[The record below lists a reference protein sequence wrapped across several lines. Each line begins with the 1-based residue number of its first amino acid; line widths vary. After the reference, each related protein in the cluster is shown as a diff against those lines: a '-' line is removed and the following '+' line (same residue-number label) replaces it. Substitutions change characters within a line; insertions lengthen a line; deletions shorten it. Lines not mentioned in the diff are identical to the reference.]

1 MYKEGD
7 LVEAMAY
14 LLQDI
19 KKIKINKVK
28 EWEKKYFRSAAALT
42 KQIDNLKEQVDG
54 YKALVELQKSQLW
67 ELRQSASQLEKTKN
81 FVMGNYGKKEHL
93 WCLPKKQESFN
104 QSTLPI

>member
-19 KKIKINKVK
+19 KKIKIINVK

-42 KQIDNLKEQVDG
+42 KQIDNLHKIV
-54 YKALVELQKSQLW
+54 
-67 ELRQSASQLEKTKN
+67 
-81 FVMGNYGKKEHL
+81 KKM
-93 WCLPKKQESFN
+93 K
-104 QSTLPI
+104 

>member
-28 EWEKKYFRSAAALT
+28 EWEKKCSARNVGSFRSS
-42 KQIDNLKEQVDG
+42 D
-54 YKALVELQKSQLW
+54 W
-67 ELRQSASQLEKTKN
+67 
-81 FVMGNYGKKEHL
+81 
-93 WCLPKKQESFN
+93 
-104 QSTLPI
+104 